1 MSDLVAVEFI
11 EHSTPYVKGEIAG
24 FDAEVAKDLIAKN
37 VAKAYKRGKE
47 KEEEK
52 GKEEKKK

>member
-24 FDAEVAKDLIAKN
+24 FESEVAKDLIKKK
-37 VAKAYKRGKE
+37 VAKAYKQGKE
-47 KEEEK
+47 KEREK